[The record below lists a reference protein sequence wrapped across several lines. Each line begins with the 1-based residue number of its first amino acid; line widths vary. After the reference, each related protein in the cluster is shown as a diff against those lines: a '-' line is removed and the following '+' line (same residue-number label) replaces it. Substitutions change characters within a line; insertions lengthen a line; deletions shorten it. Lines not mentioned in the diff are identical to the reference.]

1 MLYVFYQY
9 KEVILIY
16 TVSDVA
22 RNIDLLF
29 EDKGLLSSVYRL
41 ILPAFNIIFVFLL
54 TYSFLYKKEWKYIV
68 IYAIPVVIKSLIGG
82 SRGSIMIIVVYIG
95 ILYLFS
101 FFLDVRHKN
110 SKMLTT
116 KKSHYSLLHLYLC
129 MLRHLIYLIF
139 VI

>member
-41 ILPAFNIIFVFLL
+41 VLPAFNIIFVFLL

-101 FFLDVRHKN
+101 FFLGVRHKN

-116 KKSHYSLLHLYLC
+116 KKNSITLYC
-129 MLRHLIYLIF
+129 IYICVCYGILFILSS
-139 VI
+139 